1 MKINGVVVERDTQ
14 KKETTPTINQILDKM
29 ESNFQMINSPQNYG
43 GAYSQKTFDKTKTNF
58 FDDKNFGTNL
68 NPWQSGNANQKVET
82 ESFEASKSNQ
92 FEDKSNLLLS
102 ILPAMLS
109 QNKSPK
115 TMDKQKDIL
124 INELLKNS
132 GNPMLAK
139 LFKLLPQLST
149 KGVLQNVAEA
159 ESNSNTQKQE
169 PKIDSFKKTDDYQNI
184 QNEIK

>member
-1 MKINGVVVERDTQ
+1 
-14 KKETTPTINQILDKM
+14 
-29 ESNFQMINSPQNYG
+29 
-43 GAYSQKTFDKTKTNF
+43 
-58 FDDKNFGTNL
+58 
-68 NPWQSGNANQKVET
+68 
-82 ESFEASKSNQ
+82 
-92 FEDKSNLLLS
+92 
-102 ILPAMLS
+102 
-109 QNKSPK
+109 
-115 TMDKQKDIL
+115 MDKQKDIL

-184 QNEIK
+184 QTEIK